1 MFQSLK
7 NRLPF
12 LSGAEEQT
20 DNASHP
26 LLVVEMS
33 DTAIRYLS
41 VGPNVEEG
49 APHSLHAS
57 GCLLAADYPTVEA
70 WHIDAT
76 SQLRKYKIKKAKI
89 IGLLA
94 AGDYQLYQTQMVPA
108 DNHAD
113 LVAAMRWKLKELTGG
128 EPTEYTLDV
137 ASMGAAGGRLTQQVV
152 VVASKNEVV
161 AQRLAQ
167 FKALG
172 LKVDALSIYE
182 TSLSHLVSG
191 LLPESSCLASL
202 YVTDNEFII
211 SACENNRLVM
221 FRRIP
226 KDAVTSEDEA
236 VPMRIIGEVVRSLDR
251 VGRQFPDL
259 QLDALFVDAGLDTQ
273 AYLDTFKQELRIACE
288 VLTPY
293 AALAEEV
300 APLFFEQRLNALA
313 GVALSYTHNTA
324 NINLMGSDVFEKEV
338 KLPFKQIVAGTAVA
352 AVLFLGIG
360 GYVYWSE
367 VQAREQHAAALAKHK
382 AEVEATN
389 KQVQE
394 KNIPAQ
400 NIEAMQKTL
409 QSYTAIQNY
418 LATQPVQGAA
428 PFSVWMETLARSIPD
443 GLWLTNIEFSAPAT
457 GSLSLSGMARSNE
470 SLTAWVEKLNATV
483 ALEGKQKFDVLDI
496 KQNPENGYWSFVV
509 KSQGAK

>member
-1 MFQSLK
+1 MFQNLK

-12 LSGAEEQT
+12 SSGAEEAT
-20 DNASHP
+20 DATSQP

-33 DTAIRYLS
+33 ETAIRYLS
-41 VGPNVEEG
+41 VNPNVEEG

-57 GCLLAADYPTVEA
+57 GSLQLSDYPSVAA
-70 WHIDAT
+70 WHSDAA

-94 AGDYQLYQTQMVPA
+94 ATDYQLYQTQMVPA
-108 DNHAD
+108 DSHDD
-113 LVAAMRWKLKELTGG
+113 LVSAMRWKLKDLTGG
-128 EPTEYTLDV
+128 EPTDYTLDV
-137 ASMGAAGGRLTQQVV
+137 VSMGEAGGRLTQQVV
-152 VVASKNEVV
+152 VVAAKNEVI
-161 AQRLAQ
+161 AERLAQ
-167 FKALG
+167 FKSVG
-172 LKVDALSIYE
+172 LKLDALSIYE

-226 KDAVTSEDEA
+226 KDVVTSEEEA

-259 QLDALFVDAGLDTQ
+259 QLDALFVDAGPDTE
-273 AYLDTFKQELRIACE
+273 AYLETFKQELRIACE

-293 AALAEEV
+293 AALVEEV

-313 GVALSYTHNTA
+313 GAALSYSMGEA
-324 NINLMGSDVFEKEV
+324 NINLLGSDSVEKDV
-338 KLPFKQIVAGTAVA
+338 KLPFKHIVAGAGIA
-352 AVLFLGIG
+352 AVLMLGAG
-360 GYVYWSE
+360 SVVHWHE
-367 VQAREQHAAALAKHK
+367 LEAREAHAAALAKHK
-382 AEVEATN
+382 VDLEGIN
-389 KQVQE
+389 KHVQE
-394 KNIPAQ
+394 KNAPVA
-400 NIEAMQKTL
+400 NIEGLQKTL
-409 QSYTAIQNY
+409 ASYTAIQNY
-418 LATQPVQGAA
+418 LATQPAQGAA
-428 PFSVWMETLARSIPD
+428 PFSAWMETLARSIPD
-443 GLWLTNIEFSAPAT
+443 GLWLTNIEFSAPAAGT
-457 GSLSLSGMARSNE
+457 LSLSGMAKSNE
-470 SLTAWVEKLNATV
+470 SLTGWVEKLNATV

-496 KQNPENGYWSFVV
+496 KQNPDNGYWSFVV